1 MKCMVPLFISYNFV
15 YFINILHKFYMVL
28 VQKLDVTLASVK
40 PGRFSSSET
49 NYISYHGDLELKFS
63 TEKMTDVISF
73 GMCVLFMITG
83 LLPP

>member
-1 MKCMVPLFISYNFV
+1 
-15 YFINILHKFYMVL
+15 MVL

-73 GMCVLFMITG
+73 WNVRSLHWASSTVRLDF
-83 LLPP
+83 